1 MLQDYLDV
9 KQRLSNSVAEDRG
22 AVQKVL
28 GSSPALVIIFV
39 ELFGAFSY
47 IEGLHKRSIWL

>member
-1 MLQDYLDV
+1 
-9 KQRLSNSVAEDRG
+9 VAEDRR

-28 GSSPALVIIFV
+28 GSSPALVTIFV

-47 IEGLHKRSIWL
+47 IEGLHKRSIWLLITV